1 MQVQRVLEGDVD
13 TVNLM
18 HALGRATDGVFRV
31 GDLHNAHEVNE
42 RLQQDEL
49 VLITGVDLVL
59 QLRVEAEVVHQLL
72 VMNRQHRHRCI
83 EVLLDLM
90 QTKVDGFEVD
100 LQLGSVLLLLRNL
113 LLLLVADLLLKL
125 LGSLLCQT
133 GLLLTL
139 LALGLFD
146 LVISLELL

>member
-1 MQVQRVLEGDVD
+1 
-13 TVNLM
+13 
-18 HALGRATDGVFRV
+18 
-31 GDLHNAHEVNE
+31 
-42 RLQQDEL
+42 
-49 VLITGVDLVL
+49 
-59 QLRVEAEVVHQLL
+59 
-72 VMNRQHRHRCI
+72 
-83 EVLLDLM
+83 M

-100 LQLGSVLLLLRNL
+100 LQLGSVLLLLCNL
-113 LLLLVADLLLKL
+113 LLLLVADLLLEL